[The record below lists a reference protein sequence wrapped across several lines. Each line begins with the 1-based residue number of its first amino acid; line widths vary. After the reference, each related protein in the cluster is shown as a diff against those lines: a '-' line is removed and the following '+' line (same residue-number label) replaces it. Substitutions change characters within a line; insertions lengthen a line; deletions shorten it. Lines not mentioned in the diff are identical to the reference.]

1 MGLFENFPYTN
12 FHDLNL
18 DWIIQKV
25 KEAYSP
31 DNPPPAVVFSVNG
44 ETGDVVLYTAQNV
57 QFPDIDDSSWTL
69 FRTAQMADQG
79 IKFTKNQ
86 PAERVNGGLSYPIYD
101 TGNPP
106 PYPVTSVGGLTGAVA
121 ILNTT
126 IVTDG
131 GTQKLQ
137 IQFPVTTVDGQT
149 GTVRTWGY
157 TSSREVKLPLSTDGD
172 IWEMLREI
180 PSGDIGIQ
188 FEYDSVYETPVG
200 YIYFRDENE
209 QTTKLKILTP
219 ADIPSSSG
227 VVSVNGAN
235 GVVVLTAA
243 NLAMGA
249 NDASTIAANIAQVMS
264 NISANWSASS
274 NYAAGAIVYKDKVL
288 YEATT
293 YNAAGTWDS
302 QNWSSTKVGIKLTA
316 LGVDIAHVADMVA
329 ATYNPSS
336 TYYPGAFV
344 KKDGYLYKC
353 VSATTGTW
361 DSTKWTS
368 VSLGSDLAIKVNKD
382 VVAYPEETSVASS
395 NYSKGQYIL
404 LNGVL
409 HKTKT
414 NVSLGDTWSS
424 SNLEAVTN
432 LGDEVYSLSNQIAN
446 INKIE
451 DKTITNV
458 GNYFTERDAFKAR
471 RVGNTI
477 DFFGYVNIT
486 TEVPAATNFA
496 DIGFSAA
503 EGNVLFTT
511 ANGSTQRLVHCTQ
524 GKLKPESGY
533 SLPTGFY
540 YIVGCA
546 LTLV

>member
-44 ETGDVVLYTAQNV
+44 ETGDVVLYTARDV
-57 QFPDIDDSSWTL
+57 QFPDIEDASWTL
-69 FRTAQMADQG
+69 FRTAQLSDQG

-101 TGNPP
+101 AGNPP
-106 PYPVTSVGGLTGAVA
+106 PYPVTGVGGLTGAVA

-131 GTQKLQ
+131 GIQKLQ

-157 TSSREVKLPLSTDGD
+157 SSSREVKLPLATEGD
-172 IWEMLREI
+172 IWELLREI
-180 PSGDIGIQ
+180 PSGDIGIE

-200 YIYFRDENE
+200 YIYFKDENE
-209 QTTKLKILTP
+209 QTTKLRILTP

-227 VVSVNGAN
+227 VVSVNGST

-243 NLAMGA
+243 NIAMGA
-249 NDASTIAANIAQVMS
+249 NDASTIAANIAQIMS
-264 NISANWSASS
+264 NTAANWNTET
-274 NYAAGAIVYKDKVL
+274 NYAAGTIVLKDTVL

-293 YNAAGTWDS
+293 YNAAGDWSS
-302 QNWSSTKVGIKLTA
+302 QNWSATKVGIKLTA

-329 ATYNPSS
+329 ATYNPS
-336 TYYPGAFV
+336 TAYYPGAFV

-361 DSTKWTS
+361 DSSKWTS
-368 VSLGSDLAIKVNKD
+368 VSLGADLATKVNKD

-395 NYSKGQYIL
+395 NYSNGQYIL

-409 HKTKT
+409 YKTKT

-424 SNLEAVTN
+424 SNLEAVAN
-432 LGDEVYSLSNQIAN
+432 LGNEVFSLLNQIASIGNPTTSLEVTSTNGTAAVNYSKVGKLVSIYAMFVPSAN
-446 INKIE
+446 ITSGTKIMSGFPVP
-451 DKTITNV
+451 ITNQAV
-458 GNYFTERDAFKAR
+458 IKGYNGTTNAIVWFTMSSTGELYARSDFASGASIRIMDVYFA
-471 RVGNTI
+471 
-477 DFFGYVNIT
+477 
-486 TEVPAATNFA
+486 
-496 DIGFSAA
+496 S
-503 EGNVLFTT
+503 
-511 ANGSTQRLVHCTQ
+511 
-524 GKLKPESGY
+524 
-533 SLPTGFY
+533 
-540 YIVGCA
+540 
-546 LTLV
+546 

>member
-44 ETGDVVLYTAQNV
+44 ETGDVVLYTAKDV

-131 GTQKLQ
+131 GTQKIQ

-157 TSSREVKLPLSTDGD
+157 TADKDLTAPIPAEGDGWDFLREV
-172 IWEMLREI
+172 
-180 PSGDIGIQ
+180 PSGILGIE

-200 YIYFRDENE
+200 YVYFKDENN
-209 QTTKLKILTP
+209 QTTKLRILTP

-227 VVSVNGAN
+227 VVSVNGN
-235 GVVVLTAA
+235 TGVVVLTAA
-243 NLAMGA
+243 NIAMGA
-249 NDASTIAANIAQVMS
+249 NDASTIAANIAQIMS
-264 NISANWSASS
+264 NISANWNANT
-274 NYAAGAIVYKDKVL
+274 NYAAGAIVLKDKVL

-293 YNAAGTWDS
+293 YNAAGDWSS
-302 QNWSSTKVGIKLTA
+302 QNWSATKVGIKLTA

-329 ATYNPSS
+329 ETYNPSTS
-336 TYYPGAFV
+336 YYPGAFA

-353 VSATTGTW
+353 TSATTGTW

-368 VSLGSDLAIKVNKD
+368 VALGEELATKVEED
-382 VVAYPEETSVASS
+382 VVAYPEWMGFATE

-409 HKTKT
+409 HKAKT
-414 NVSLGDTWSS
+414 NISIGDTWSS
-424 SNLEAVTN
+424 SNLESVTN
-432 LGDEVYSLSNQIAN
+432 LGDEVKGLSDQIAN
-446 INKIE
+446 IHVITSSSHTVGGYYTEVGNLVIATGYFNPSSATSDQVDTNLPAPKFGFPTSWRDSTNGNMGEMFVVAVNSHAQIGTYNHTG
-451 DKTITNV
+451 TITV
-458 GNYFTERDAFKAR
+458 GNYVQFS
-471 RVGNTI
+471 
-477 DFFGYVNIT
+477 
-486 TEVPAATNFA
+486 FA
-496 DIGFSAA
+496 
-503 EGNVLFTT
+503 
-511 ANGSTQRLVHCTQ
+511 
-524 GKLKPESGY
+524 
-533 SLPTGFY
+533 
-540 YIVGCA
+540 YIKE
-546 LTLV
+546 